1 MSTSRITIDEIIN
14 MTEMVMPAITSE
26 ERDSYVPET
35 GMFAYIIDNNRF
47 EVYNGSAWVRA

>member
-1 MSTSRITIDEIIN
+1 MSTSRITIDEIVN